1 MNETK
6 RTELAPVDVN
16 VTKPRQ
22 RTSGADQ
29 YLRAMMEASK
39 YEEVDWDG
47 VAAVMRT
54 SRTSSAW

>member
-1 MNETK
+1 MNSETK
-6 RTELAPVDVN
+6 RTEPAPVDVN

-29 YLRAMMEASK
+29 YLRAMMEASR

-47 VAAVMRT
+47 VANVLK
-54 SRTSSAW
+54 TSSTW